1 MRSKILLTTTA
12 VAAIFAVVSLAS
24 GEGVS
29 QGTNEPHKGAQ
40 SSDSQQQRQG
50 KGASPTGQQD
60 KGTAQRQDKGTSGQQ
75 GAQGDQGK
83 GASSTGQQDKGTAQ
97 SQDKGTSGQQG
108 AQGDQGKGASS
119 TGQQDKGTAQRQD
132 KGTSGQQGA
141 QGDQGKGASPTGQ
154 QDKGTAQRQDK
165 GTSGQQGAQGDQGK
179 GASPTGQ
186 QGTTSQTSGV
196 NPRNQTQR
204 QSPSTKDEGQ
214 PGAQP
219 GIDLSAEQRTRIR
232 DIVLNTSNAPR
243 VASPKFS
250 VSVGTVVP
258 PSVRFVRLPAPIAEI
273 YPAWRDYD
281 YIV

>member
-12 VAAIFAVVSLAS
+12 VAARFAAVSLAS

-29 QGTNEPHKGAQ
+29 QGTNEPHKRAQ

-83 GASSTGQQDKGTAQ
+83 GASSTGQQD
-97 SQDKGTSGQQG
+97 
-108 AQGDQGKGASS
+108 
-119 TGQQDKGTAQRQD
+119 
-132 KGTSGQQGA
+132 
-141 QGDQGKGASPTGQ
+141 
-154 QDKGTAQRQDK
+154 
-165 GTSGQQGAQGDQGK
+165 
-179 GASPTGQ
+179 
-186 QGTTSQTSGV
+186 
-196 NPRNQTQR
+196 N
-204 QSPSTKDEGQ
+204 
-214 PGAQP
+214 
-219 GIDLSAEQRTRIR
+219 
-232 DIVLNTSNAPR
+232 
-243 VASPKFS
+243 S

-281 YIV
+281 YIVVGDQILIIDPVDHRIVAVLKA

>member
-12 VAAIFAVVSLAS
+12 VAAIFAAASLAS

-40 SSDSQQQRQG
+40 SSDSQQQR
-50 KGASPTGQQD
+50 
-60 KGTAQRQDKGTSGQQ
+60 
-75 GAQGDQGK
+75 
-83 GASSTGQQDKGTAQ
+83 
-97 SQDKGTSGQQG
+97 
-108 AQGDQGKGASS
+108 QGKGASS

-141 QGDQGKGASPTGQ
+141 QGDQGKGAS
-154 QDKGTAQRQDK
+154 
-165 GTSGQQGAQGDQGK
+165 S
-179 GASPTGQ
+179 TGQ

-196 NPRNQTQR
+196 NQRNQTQR

-281 YIV
+281 YIVVGDQILIIVQSTIESWRFLRHSANVQEHMQLSCGSADRRSGG